1 MHVRSGNKLMKQIY
15 PQSCSSGSLSGGLCL
30 SSSTVWWRMNLL
42 PLHGSKMAVIYPVG
56 GGCFNSWR
64 QHGHVDAASLSE
76 SQGDPPTIHK
86 AMLSS
91 PWLWDY
97 SYEPSA
103 LWPRDD
109 NTHQINYDAMVW
121 TWLQSSACLFVYF
134 LLLSLLSCC
143 RQKADTFLL
152 FMGLNKYR
160 KVPPED
166 CFYILIWTLWII
178 NDFCSWSFFF
188 FFWIFFFFLAV
199 ETP

>member
-1 MHVRSGNKLMKQIY
+1 MKQIY

-86 AMLSS
+86 ATLSS

-97 SYEPSA
+97 RYEPSA

-121 TWLQSSACLFVYF
+121 TWLQSSVYFVCLFLAPLASR
-134 LLLSLLSCC
+134 LLPSERRHFSFAHGPEWI
-143 RQKADTFLL
+143 Q
-152 FMGLNKYR
+152 
-160 KVPPED
+160 KVPPKVRAQIVFTFWFEP
-166 CFYILIWTLWII
+166 CELLT
-178 NDFCSWSFFF
+178 SFVLHL
-188 FFWIFFFFLAV
+188 FFFLFFFAI